1 MSTATDDDNEVRQT
15 SSFEAQGFDSPYLNE
30 EETQVPLCNAQRML
44 TFARSQRFGI
54 GSFNIFNMESAK
66 AIVAAAEAERAPVML
81 QIWSGFENGPGI
93 DTLGAIA
100 VAEAK
105 KASVPVAVHLD
116 HGATLAQVGAA
127 VASGFTS
134 VMLDGSS
141 LPLHENI
148 AATRRVVEFC
158 RSIPVT
164 VEGEIGHVGGGEAG
178 TRGDATALTDP
189 EEALRFYEESGVD
202 FVAVSIGTAHGSY
215 DRPPTLDIGLLKR
228 LAAKLS
234 CPLVLH
240 GSSYTPED
248 MLVEAVQNGIS
259 KVNVATELGDTLIR
273 ATIAQSAKFAD
284 VKYANEL
291 TDGPYAAM
299 SELVRHKIRLFG
311 GTSKADL
318 L

>member
-1 MSTATDDDNEVRQT
+1 M
-15 SSFEAQGFDSPYLNE
+15 
-30 EETQVPLCNAQRML
+30 PLCNPEKML
-44 TFARSQRFGI
+44 NLARSQRFGV

-100 VAEAK
+100 IAEAK

-127 VASGFTS
+127 LFSGFTS

-141 LPLHENI
+141 LPLEQNI
-148 AATRRVVEFC
+148 FASRQVVEIC
-158 RSIPVT
+158 RSLPVT

-178 TRGDATALTDP
+178 TGGDATALTDP
-189 EEALRFYEESGVD
+189 EEALRYYEESGVD
-202 FVAVSIGTAHGSY
+202 FVAVSIGTAHGNY
-215 DRPPTLDIGLLKR
+215 DNPPTLDIGLLQR
-228 LAAKLS
+228 IAAKLP

-248 MLVEAVQNGIS
+248 MLAEAVRNGIS

-273 ATIAQSAKFAD
+273 ATVAQAANLAG

-311 GTSKADL
+311 GTGKAEL